1 MVRLL
6 ISFVAASVAWSAA
19 AQEAS
24 VMTSPDGVED
34 TVVVEESEAANTNV
48 GAEPDA
54 GNPPALLVVDAAE
67 VTLDDFL
74 WTNRPVVV
82 FADTPADPRFREQ
95 LALLTSRPEPLIARD
110 VVVITDTD
118 PDGDSAV
125 RTRLR
130 PRGFQ
135 LTLIGKDGSV
145 NLRKPLPWDV
155 REITRAIDK
164 WPLRQEEIRA
174 DGIGG

>member
-1 MVRLL
+1 M
-6 ISFVAASVAWSAA
+6 
-19 AQEAS
+19 
-24 VMTSPDGVED
+24 DED
-34 TVVVEESEAANTNV
+34 DVPV
-48 GAEPDA
+48 
-54 GNPPALLVVDAAE
+54 LLVVDATE

-95 LALLTSRPEPLIARD
+95 MNLLTSRPEPLIARD

-118 PDGDSAV
+118 PEADSAV
-125 RTRLR
+125 RTKLR

-135 LTLIGKDGSV
+135 LTLIGKDGDV

-164 WPLRQEEIRA
+164 WPLRKEEIRA
-174 DGIGG
+174 QGFGG